1 MIKIEYLKN
10 FPEYL
15 QTVVEWVYPEWWQS
29 RYTFNEVVEI
39 YKTVLNDHILPIGLI
54 AFEND
59 KPVGTA
65 LICEDDPDI
74 KLGISPWLEG
84 LYIKKDH
91 RKCGIGKT
99 LIMKI
104 EDIAT
109 NFGYTNLYL
118 SSGLENFYEKMN
130 FIEIKRLEN
139 GDSLFEKK
147 LNTQKVNYKDWK
159 KDSERVQEEEEEP
172 I

>member
-1 MIKIEYLKN
+1 
-10 FPEYL
+10 
-15 QTVVEWVYPEWWQS
+15 
-29 RYTFNEVVEI
+29 
-39 YKTVLNDHILPIGLI
+39 
-54 AFEND
+54 
-59 KPVGTA
+59 
-65 LICEDDPDI
+65 
-74 KLGISPWLEG
+74 
-84 LYIKKDH
+84 
-91 RKCGIGKT
+91 
-99 LIMKI
+99 MKI